1 MTTEIRDVAALAP
14 AWDNYFRNEVV
25 TREWTEADEM
35 VVQAAQDAGERDRGS
50 GKLRLR
56 LHPDQWKT
64 IHARERFIFVIAGSG
79 GGKTIFAPR
88 WMYVQIKRRELLPVE
103 DQTYLVFAPSYKV
116 LKRATLPAY
125 IRLFHAMRLGVFKR
139 GDLVYELRNGGR
151 IHFGSCD
158 NPESLE
164 GVHPLAA
171 HGDEIGQ
178 TSVSAEVWETVRRRL
193 GFHEG
198 RFLGTTTPYNMGWLK
213 QQIVDPWTEGR
224 APDTTV
230 ISFPSSANP
239 MYSRDELALLKATL
253 PAWKYDMFYG
263 GLFAR
268 AEGLIFPIFD
278 AERHIETPFT
288 IPAGWNRY
296 AGQDFGLRHPTAS
309 VFGTLDPRP
318 YPNDVLHLYGEYR
331 QSERSTPEHVK
342 DIKALATAFSDKE
355 RAAKLKKMWA
365 DPRSVQLIADYK
377 AAGLPI
383 EPAHAGPGSVKATI
397 QEVYTRLKENADDGL
412 PRLRLFRGM
421 LPGWIDEVD
430 DYSWAKDAAGN
441 PTDVPVEYADDEMDC
456 TRYLCDGVKAVVH
469 SELPPLRAPDAPI
482 AAGMWNRP
490 L

>member
-1 MTTEIRDVAALAP
+1 VTVAVRSDP
-14 AWDNYFRNEVV
+14 FYDYFRDEVV
-25 TREWTEADEM
+25 TREWTEADEL
-35 VVQAAQDAGERDRGS
+35 VVQAAQEAGERDRGT

-56 LHPDQWKT
+56 LHPEQWRA

-88 WMYVQIKRRELLPVE
+88 WLYCQVKRNELLPVE
-103 DQTYLVFAPSYKV
+103 QQTYLVFAPSYKV

-178 TSVSAEVWETVRRRL
+178 TSVSPEVWETVRRRL

-213 QQIVDPWTEGR
+213 QQIVDPWTEGT

-239 MYSRDELALLKATL
+239 MYSREELQLLKDTL
-253 PAWKYDMFYG
+253 PPWKYKMFYEA
-263 GLFAR
+263 LFER
-268 AEGLIFPIFD
+268 PEGLIFPIFD
-278 AERHIETPFT
+278 AARHIEKPFEISST
-288 IPAGWNRY
+288 WSRY
-296 AGQDFGLRHPTAS
+296 VGGDFGLVHPTAAL
-309 VFGTLDPRP
+309 FGALDPRP
-318 YPNDVLHLYGEYR
+318 YPDDVLHLYAEYR
-331 QSERSTPEHVK
+331 QPERSTPEHVR
-342 DIKALATAFSDKE
+342 DIKALAGGKV
-355 RAAKLKKMWA
+355 KKMLA
-365 DPRSVQLIADYK
+365 DPRSVQLIADYR

-383 EPAHAGPGSVKATI
+383 EGALAGPGSVKASI
-397 QEVYTRLKENADDGL
+397 QEVYTRLTENASDGL
-412 PRLRLFRGM
+412 PRLRIFRGL
-421 LPGWIDEVD
+421 LPMWLDEVGS
-430 DYSWAKDAAGN
+430 YSWAKDAAGN
-441 PTDVPVEYADDEMDC
+441 PTDKPVEYADDLMDC
-456 TRYLCDGVKAVVH
+456 TRYLVGGLPKARRRV
-469 SELPPLRAPDAPI
+469 LPPMGAI
-482 AAGMWNRP
+482 ASRESARP
-490 L
+490 LTAGLMERPL